1 MSKPDVLW
9 EILETY
15 RKHQWVLRR
24 VLLTKESEQSITDQS
39 RALLEGVAIETST
52 INAVWFFRP
61 SHNEREA
68 WELRL
73 VSEAP
78 YALFETFESNETEEE
93 REDVRR
99 EMEARMREYASR

>member
-39 RALLEGVAIETST
+39 RALLEGVAIESST
-52 INAVWFFRP
+52 INAVWFSRP

-78 YALFETFESNETEEE
+78 YALFETFESNETEAE

-99 EMEARMREYASR
+99 EMEARMREYASK